1 MIQPTI
7 PADVR
12 ERVITAAVDLY
23 EQVGRERFPTVEAV
37 RRLSRAEMNA
47 VSAVMKELARRPP
60 SESGFPPI
68 REWLS
73 PPAIKHKAAPS
84 RDTLRV
90 SSLERK
96 MLRLLL

>member
-7 PADVR
+7 PADVC
-12 ERVITAAVDLY
+12 ERVIAAAVDLY
-23 EQVGRERFPTVEAV
+23 EQAGRERFPTVDAL

-60 SESGFPPI
+60 SESRFPPPSANGSAHRQSSI
-68 REWLS
+68 RL
-73 PPAIKHKAAPS
+73 PPS

-90 SSLERK
+90 SC
-96 MLRLLL
+96 